1 MGMIKSAFI
10 EVVCWV
16 PAERYESCFAMLYLK
31 KKKGKKQEGKGISEV
46 QFPGVY
52 QLLTSP
58 F

>member
-1 MGMIKSAFI
+1 MGMISSAFI

-16 PAERYESCFAMLYLK
+16 PTERYESCFAMLYLK
-31 KKKGKKQEGKGISEV
+31 KKKKQEGKGISEV

-52 QLLTSP
+52 HPLTSP